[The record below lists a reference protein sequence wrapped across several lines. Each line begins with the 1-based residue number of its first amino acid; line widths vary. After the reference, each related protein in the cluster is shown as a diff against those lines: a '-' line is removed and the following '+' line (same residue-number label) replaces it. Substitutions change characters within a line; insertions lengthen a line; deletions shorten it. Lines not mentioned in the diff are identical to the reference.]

1 MPPRPFHI
9 SGVEIMGYR
18 TREAYARAK
27 GREDVAAVV
36 SRRTKEALR
45 KRGIRNPDPTSAVY
59 KKEFDRLSAIYRDEQ
74 TAAMKDRKKQNAA
87 WLAEH
92 ADDTDEQLIAYLR
105 SVVTDL
111 EKFKKPGSVPGGFFL
126 TRRFGSWKKALA
138 AARLIPPEE
147 PHTPPE
153 DQGWSPPEEQ

>member
-1 MPPRPFHI
+1 
-9 SGVEIMGYR
+9 MGYR
-18 TREAYARAK
+18 TREEYARAK
-27 GREDVAAVV
+27 GREDVAAIV

-45 KRGIRNPDPTSAVY
+45 KRGIRNPDPTSTVY

-105 SVVTDL
+105 SVVTDP

-138 AARLIPPEE
+138 AAGLLPPEE
-147 PHTPPE
+147 TQP
-153 DQGWSPPEEQ
+153 PPEEQAQSSPEEK